1 MNYTNLVTENNA
13 LLLSESG
20 EELVFLNQENYN
32 AWLQDSSANR
42 CLLVVMKGYNG
53 TSEETFYFSSKEYA
67 TKPTDSPSSW
77 QFDPRLAGNPS
88 LTRSIP
94 FFGEKG
100 DYKEGDI
107 DLVNNDGGL
116 DNWLNYSFAGRSIV
130 KYLGDPSWSFAD
142 FKAFPFFT
150 GIIENIDISIEKV
163 SIKIRDKMG
172 VLDGQI
178 QQNTLATGET
188 NEPIP
193 LSYGTVR
200 NVTPRLVDAATH
212 KYQWHDGTVQSL
224 DAVYDNGIS
233 ISFTANNTLGTFT
246 LNSQP
251 AGTITCTGRGAKPV
265 GTWLNTASL
274 IIKDILTRVGDSINC
289 LSIEEID
296 LNSLAELPNYEL
308 GIYISEKENKLNV
321 LEMICASMRAGF
333 TFDRNG
339 KFKVV
344 RITDPNAQQAIY
356 EITNLNAKENSLSIK
371 SINTPQ
377 WETTLGY
384 QRNYTVQK
392 ELQTAITE
400 TDRAWRKEEYRK
412 AISTNAAIKTTHLNA
427 TNPKLKETCLDVLAD
442 ANTEAAAMQAILEK
456 KCYEVD
462 IELLDLMFLFNPGD
476 IIELK
481 YNGLGLENGRK
492 MQILEVSDYELSN
505 ENRIKAW
512 YYV

>member
-1 MNYTNLVTENNA
+1 
-13 LLLSESG
+13 
-20 EELVFLNQENYN
+20 
-32 AWLQDSSANR
+32 
-42 CLLVVMKGYNG
+42 
-53 TSEETFYFSSKEYA
+53 
-67 TKPTDSPSSW
+67 
-77 QFDPRLAGNPS
+77 
-88 LTRSIP
+88 
-94 FFGEKG
+94 
-100 DYKEGDI
+100 
-107 DLVNNDGGL
+107 
-116 DNWLNYSFAGRSIV
+116 V

-233 ISFTANNTLGTFT
+233 ISFTVNNTLGTFT

-274 IIKDILTRVGDSINC
+274 IINDILTRVGDSINC
-289 LSIEEID
+289 LSIEEVD
-296 LNSLAELPNYEL
+296 LNSLAELPNYQL

-384 QRNYTVQK
+384 QKNYTVQK

>member
-1 MNYTNLVTENNA
+1 MTISYA
-13 LLLSESG
+13 D
-20 EELVFLNQENYN
+20 YN
-32 AWLQDSSANR
+32 AWLQNSSANR
-42 CLLVVMKGYNG
+42 CLLVVMKGHNG
-53 TSEETFYFSSKEYA
+53 TSEETFYFSSQGYA
-67 TKPTDSPSSW
+67 TKPTDSPASW
-77 QFDPRLAGNPS
+77 QFEPRLSGSPS

-107 DLVNNDGGL
+107 ELVNNDGGL

-130 KYLGDPSWSFAD
+130 KYLGDPSWNFGD
-142 FKAFPFFT
+142 FTAFPFFT

-172 VLDGQI
+172 ILDGPI
-178 QQNTLATGET
+178 QQNTLTAGET

-193 LSYGTVR
+193 LAYGTVR
-200 NVTPRLVDAATH
+200 NITPRLIDAATH
-212 KYQWHDGTVQSL
+212 KYQWHDGIVQSL

-246 LNSQP
+246 LTAQP
-251 AGTITCTGRGAKPV
+251 AGTITCTGKGAKPS
-265 GTWLNTASL
+265 GTWLNSASL
-274 IIKDILTRVGDSINC
+274 IIKDILTRVGDPVNC
-289 LSIEEID
+289 LAIGDID
-296 LNSLAELPNYEL
+296 LTSLNALPSYEL
-308 GIYISEKENKLNV
+308 GIYISDSQNKLNV
-321 LEMICASMRAGF
+321 LELICGSMRAGF
-333 TFDRNG
+333 TFDRSG
-339 KFKVV
+339 LFKVV
-344 RITDPNAQQAIY
+344 RIIDPNAQSATY
-356 EITNLNAKENSLSIK
+356 EITNLNAKESSLSIK

-377 WETTLGY
+377 WQTTLGY

-400 TDRAWRKEEYRK
+400 TDRAWRKEDFRK

-442 ANTEAAAMQAILEK
+442 ANTEAAAMQEILEK
-456 KCYEVD
+456 ICYEVD

-476 IIELK
+476 IILLK
-481 YNGLGLENGRK
+481 YDALGLENGKK
-492 MQILEVSDYELSN
+492 MQILEVSDYELSK

-512 YYV
+512 FYV